1 LFVTQS
7 DLTQAFGQ
15 QLLALTMY
23 GVDEVYQKIIRD
35 RLDFLIEIEA
45 SDRFELPVLS
55 FLVAVLQ

>member
-1 LFVTQS
+1 LFVTPS

-23 GVDEVYQKIIRD
+23 GVNVSDGRIIRG
-35 RLDFLIEIEA
+35 RLNFLIEIEA
-45 SDRFELPVLS
+45 SDQFELPVLS